1 MLWFDLANACGSIP
15 HKVVQTTMT
24 KHHVCR
30 QGRYIWHHNQVLKS
44 IAEAISKGI
53 STCSHVRNT
62 TCAITFV
69 KAGEQPRA
77 GQKKGALGILAI
89 AQDWQLDVDLERQLR
104 FTRDHLEARHPPG
117 L

>member
-44 IAEAISKGI
+44 IAEAIS
-53 STCSHVRNT
+53 TCHVRNT
-62 TCAITFV
+62 TCITFV
-69 KAGEQPRA
+69 KAGE
-77 GQKKGALGILAI
+77 
-89 AQDWQLDVDLERQLR
+89 
-104 FTRDHLEARHPPG
+104 
-117 L
+117 